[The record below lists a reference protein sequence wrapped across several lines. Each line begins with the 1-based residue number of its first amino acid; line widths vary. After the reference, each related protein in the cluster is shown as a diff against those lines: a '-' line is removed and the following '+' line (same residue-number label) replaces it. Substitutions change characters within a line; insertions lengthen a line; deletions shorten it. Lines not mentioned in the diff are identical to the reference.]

1 MDTNWPILP
10 IVALAILVL
19 LIFIFRQNQKDKN
32 DLTKTLNEDYK
43 KSDEKKSEVNDDV
56 NE

>member
-1 MDTNWPILP
+1 METNWIILT

-19 LIFIFRQNQKDKN
+19 LIFLFRQNQKDKN
-32 DLTKTLNEDYK
+32 DLMKTLNEDYK
-43 KSDEKKSEVNDDV
+43 KPDENNSEVNNDV